1 METLTVQPAET
12 ELPDDLAVI
21 LTRAK
26 ARSKKRYRSMGII
39 AGITLSIIPIA
50 LITANLPHGIVFL
63 ALIASVYEFCM
74 VAHGFSTVMRG
85 RKGAYGLNEQDLTQ
99 LSAINDKR
107 VLKVLLE
114 VSFSLPNKPI
124 ALRRKELLKH
134 WLPSLT
140 SEDAYLLSKRQK
152 QHLASGIHIFK
163 DDVTREILRAL
174 KHIGDADQLSSLRGW
189 KLKQAG
195 MRLEPETIAAYTS
208 CIAAIKARE
217 NLSRSDS
224 QLLRPSSPDE
234 RADTYL
240 RPVEQK
246 PDEDADTLLRAKT
259 GEEE

>member
-1 METLTVQPAET
+1 M
-12 ELPDDLAVI
+12 
-21 LTRAK
+21 K
-26 ARSKKRYRSMGII
+26 II
-39 AGITLSIIPIA
+39 AGITLSVIPAA
-50 LITANLPHGIVFL
+50 LIMTIIPHGIFFL
-63 ALIASVYEFCM
+63 PFMALIIEFCM

-217 NLSRSDS
+217 DIGRSDS
-224 QLLRPSSPDE
+224 QLLRPSFPDE

-246 PDEDADTLLRAKT
+246 LDEDADTLLRAEIGDK
-259 GEEE
+259 E